1 MTMIKH
7 TGYNN
12 KTKRK
17 VVVIFREIPEEREN
31 ALVVETESLMDR
43 FHDGLMSATES
54 AEGQATDNLYEVLN
68 RRMFFDGEPMLQTL
82 HSKGWLHKVNVSDIT
97 LSPEPNKE
105 VPLSE
110 FNKTAEKVEEKDNTK
125 NNELN
130 IDAAT
135 RPSAPQQKLTE
146 EQELE
151 GQAKNLIIQAQLLEE
166 EARKKRAQAERT
178 FPGINDETRR
188 PKGRPKKGA
197 PVSPLAS
204 KTKSKADA

>member
-12 KTKRK
+12 KTNRK
-17 VVVIFREIPEEREN
+17 VVVIFREIPEERES

-105 VPLSE
+105 IPLSE
-110 FNKTAEKVEEKDNTK
+110 FNKTAEKVEEKDNAT

-204 KTKSKADA
+204 KMKSKSNA

>member
-17 VVVIFREIPEEREN
+17 VVVVFREIPEERES

-82 HSKGWLHKVNVSDIT
+82 HSKGWLHKVDVSDIT
-97 LSPEPNKE
+97 LSPAPNKE
-105 VPLSE
+105 IPLSE
-110 FNKTAEKVEEKDNTK
+110 YNKTAEVVEEKDNSK

-130 IDAAT
+130 IEEFC
-135 RPSAPQQKLTE
+135 SSFLTLDNRSIFLFISLVMFILNSIFLRFLQIE
-146 EQELE
+146 CHKCKYIPLRI
-151 GQAKNLIIQAQLLEE
+151 KFYLLFFISNSL
-166 EARKKRAQAERT
+166 T
-178 FPGINDETRR
+178 YVF
-188 PKGRPKKGA
+188 
-197 PVSPLAS
+197 
-204 KTKSKADA
+204 

>member
-7 TGYNN
+7 TGYNS

-17 VVVIFREIPEEREN
+17 VVVVFRQIPEERQS

-82 HSKGWLHKVNVSDIT
+82 HSKGWLHKVDVNDIILSPAPNKEIT
-97 LSPEPNKE
+97 LSEY
-105 VPLSE
+105 
-110 FNKTAEKVEEKDNTK
+110 NKTGEAVAEKDNSK
-125 NNELN
+125 DNQLN

-135 RPSAPQQKLTE
+135 RPSAPQGKLTA
-146 EQELE
+146 EQELQ
-151 GQAKNLIIQAQLLEE
+151 GQAKNLIVQAQLLEE
-166 EARKKRAQAERT
+166 EARKKRAHAERT

-188 PKGRPKKGA
+188 PKGRPKKGS
-197 PVSPLAS
+197 PVSPLDS
-204 KTKSKADA
+204 KSKADA

>member
-1 MTMIKH
+1 MTAIKH

-12 KTKRK
+12 KTNRK
-17 VVVIFREIPEEREN
+17 VVVIFREIPEERES

-54 AEGQATDNLYEVLN
+54 AEAQATDNLYEVLN

-105 VPLSE
+105 IPLSE
-110 FNKTAEKVEEKDNTK
+110 FNKTAEKVEEKDNAT

-197 PVSPLAS
+197 PASPLAS
-204 KTKSKADA
+204 KMKSKSNA

>member
-1 MTMIKH
+1 
-7 TGYNN
+7 
-12 KTKRK
+12 
-17 VVVIFREIPEEREN
+17 
-31 ALVVETESLMDR
+31 MDR

-188 PKGRPKKGA
+188 PKGRPRKGA

-204 KTKSKADA
+204 KTKSKTDA

>member
-17 VVVIFREIPEEREN
+17 VVVVFRQIPEERES

-82 HSKGWLHKVNVSDIT
+82 HSKGWLHKVDVSDIT
-97 LSPEPNKE
+97 LSPDFTKSIEMF
-105 VPLSE
+105 S
-110 FNKTAEKVEEKDNTK
+110 FNT
-125 NNELN
+125 
-130 IDAAT
+130 
-135 RPSAPQQKLTE
+135 
-146 EQELE
+146 
-151 GQAKNLIIQAQLLEE
+151 
-166 EARKKRAQAERT
+166 ERT
-178 FPGINDETRR
+178 FNRTS
-188 PKGRPKKGA
+188 
-197 PVSPLAS
+197 VV
-204 KTKSKADA
+204 

>member
-17 VVVIFREIPEEREN
+17 VVVIFREIPEERES

-82 HSKGWLHKVNVSDIT
+82 HSKVGYIRLT
-97 LSPEPNKE
+97 LVISHYHQNQ
-105 VPLSE
+105 
-110 FNKTAEKVEEKDNTK
+110 
-125 NNELN
+125 
-130 IDAAT
+130 I
-135 RPSAPQQKLTE
+135 
-146 EQELE
+146 
-151 GQAKNLIIQAQLLEE
+151 
-166 EARKKRAQAERT
+166 KK
-178 FPGINDETRR
+178 FH
-188 PKGRPKKGA
+188 
-197 PVSPLAS
+197 
-204 KTKSKADA
+204 